1 MKPKV
6 KKYAIGLAAAFVAIV
21 TTLTA
26 SQHILTQKAIAN
38 SVSPYNGEYDDTE
51 ANANLTTVLVR
62 ADRDLEGELN
72 SRDLTYT
79 AVSSP
84 LKSIE
89 NNDGNT
95 EAVLAVET
103 EQEENSVPSSEYYSY
118 IVDFKSPSNVASASK
133 KLDLEGVDVNKDFVF
148 HIAGPSGAAA
158 HMDAE
163 IPDIDIEA
171 QLNEGKTL
179 RQIADENG
187 LKLVAVIDTG
197 VNNYA
202 SYSIDFTGFGIE
214 DKNGHGTRVAEKILN
229 TANGKAMIIS
239 LKAMDDDGTGKMTNV
254 FQAVEYAK
262 AQQVDIINMSI
273 AAYDNGTVESDAFR
287 ASVESAILNNI
298 VVVAA
303 AGNYSTN
310 VGRYLPAGIPGV
322 ISVGVMHKVDEVLT
336 KTHESNYG
344 NVTYYEQEDSTSEA
358 AATVTG
364 KIVSGA
370 DESEFTK
377 ETDIDVFPED
387 TIDFKEPAPE
397 GFEVQTWG
405 QTVTLNVASPGGYIW
420 EYSIGRHEASYG
432 HSSGEYHFSD
442 ASVREAVTVYIEP
455 SEGYRFSYVTVS
467 GMYAD
472 DTFGYND
479 WIGPEG
485 DMNGLDDGTY
495 RRGHSWL
502 TRGYS
507 FITCAPIGHGTIT
520 VGFEQDPGAYL
531 NYNQRISG
539 IRAPG
544 TNVNAE
550 FNASNHNTLIG
561 NFGVKWNSNGSWT
574 YGKVDAYTFLS
585 QGTPFWV
592 GSIKPGRG
600 LYLKS
605 VSNVNT
611 NGAGTVPW
619 ANSGNR
625 RHNVDITYDFVTLS
639 IDPGANGTYDNASGI
654 TQISASTLF
663 DTSKLSTVNAS
674 DGTVSGNPW
683 KSNSITLARPEPG
696 YYKVTLDPT
705 AEVGVPQE
713 QRSNPKLDA
722 TNPWRIAKQDSRNN
736 PAGLTGRT
744 AGSVSGLTYTF
755 GNYDD
760 TLIPNA
766 KYPVTFDI
774 PEKYGYEF
782 KGWFTEPNG
791 KGTKVSKGGETL
803 DLPLTSDVTYYAYF
817 VQKNVTLKVQADVN
831 SGNKILDSF
840 PDVGKFDIK
849 YQTGVTTDAS
859 GNKVPVYKTEKNLTS
874 FNKSMKYGSTYEIT
888 NITPT
893 DYYQYDASS
902 TRNKNHT
909 GKVQADTTSTIAF
922 KGIPYTVEFNN
933 NDDGR
938 GNLRPTG
945 SVPSVSGT
953 YGLPVT
959 IPTQTFAWRGREFK
973 YWSNNKDADPLATAY
988 LVPGQTT
995 LEPQKYIDLSTKKA
1009 TLYAIWEV
1017 HETTVT
1023 VKPSPGNYSGNTDPI
1038 YFTNAPG
1045 ITQEI
1050 PIPTPP
1056 DGSITIKYDKV
1067 AEDAVLD
1074 HTSDITYWAFKDW
1087 TINDDAD
1094 GTLVDSSHYT
1104 HGVTFDT
1111 LQANYFYA
1119 SVPLPTPTREGY
1131 TFLGWYEDAKY
1142 IKKAGNAGATN
1153 YHAPGDITLYAR
1165 WFKNNWEYSDNVEFF
1180 INDQKG
1186 EQPKKLIFRKE
1197 DADSGLGMTSVTVG
1211 GKEYTF
1217 KFDVYEGAV
1226 TPENLKF
1233 KIDSKLG
1240 LLSKTGASLNK
1251 KPNENAYIDLTDSLT
1266 VGKTYIIRETEA
1278 APGYELAKDLTFTY
1292 NNNALKQP
1300 VAVSD
1305 RKFTTTPPPPG
1316 PPQSFKI
1323 DEYGRAIADTGFQ
1336 LRDITT
1342 GQNVVSFTTDENG
1355 NPDGIDLFEAMQA
1368 GHEYGIVETSSP
1380 EGFGTA
1386 SMVTVQMPTSADSE
1400 LPTLQVVNDVIEKE
1414 LEIKKTSSDDIPLA
1428 GAEFQLFVKN
1438 KDGVLIP
1445 AMHDAAGKWVDP
1457 VNPPANAQP
1466 YIGTSNTSGL
1476 LSFKNL
1482 PMRATFTGSEPDY
1495 TKSYYLVELKAPPGY
1510 AKLPHEVEI
1519 RIPDDGKAKVTYT
1532 AKDGMEKLTL
1542 SAGGN
1547 GSYIYLI
1554 GGGMMFCA
1562 ALLVI
1567 LTKKKKEA
1575 VE

>member
-21 TTLTA
+21 ATLTA

-38 SVSPYNGEYDDTE
+38 AVSPYNGAYDDTE

-62 ADRDLEGELN
+62 ADRDLADELS
-72 SRDLTYT
+72 SRNLTYT

-84 LKSIE
+84 LKTIE
-89 NNDGNT
+89 NTEGEA
-95 EAVLAVET
+95 EAVLAVEAS
-103 EQEENSVPSSEYYSY
+103 EEESSVPSSEYYSY
-118 IVDFKSPSNVASASK
+118 IVDLKSPSDVASASE

-148 HIAGPSGAAA
+148 HIAGPSGSAV
-158 HMDAE
+158 HMDAN

-202 SYSIDFTGFGIE
+202 SYSIDFTGSGIE

-273 AAYDNGTVESDAFR
+273 AAYDNGTVESDTFR
-287 ASVESAILNNI
+287 ASVESAVLNNI

-303 AGNYSTN
+303 AGNYSSN
-310 VGRYLPAGIPGV
+310 AARYIPAGIPGV
-322 ISVGVMHKVDEVLT
+322 ISVGTMTEDRF

-344 NVTYYEQEDSTSEA
+344 DITYYEQTDTSSEA
-358 AATVTG
+358 AA
-364 KIVSGA
+364 IVSGKIA
-370 DESEFTK
+370 GDAPEEEFTK
-377 ETDIDVFPED
+377 GTSIAINKEDVIDDEIPTEDGSVFKTQGTWQYISASVKAGSGTFTLYVGTETGDFDLCTKVTSWSGYVWVNDSYANSVNLGVRVYAYPD
-387 TIDFKEPAPE
+387 TANHYAVDYISLSGHQTNYSGWDGNGNHYSWTADFVPNGDASVGVYFKKIP
-397 GFEVQTWG
+397 GG
-405 QTVTLNVASPGGYIW
+405 TLNV
-420 EYSIGRHEASYG
+420 
-432 HSSGEYHFSD
+432 
-442 ASVREAVTVYIEP
+442 
-455 SEGYRFSYVTVS
+455 
-467 GMYAD
+467 
-472 DTFGYND
+472 
-479 WIGPEG
+479 
-485 DMNGLDDGTY
+485 
-495 RRGHSWL
+495 
-502 TRGYS
+502 
-507 FITCAPIGHGTIT
+507 
-520 VGFEQDPGAYL
+520 
-531 NYNQRISG
+531 NQHVSG
-539 IRAPG
+539 IRCPG
-544 TNVNAE
+544 TNNIAE
-550 FNASNHNTLIG
+550 FTSQSNIG
-561 NFGVKWNSNGSWT
+561 SFSWNVGGTTGSGVDYSSFVN
-574 YGKVDAYTFLS
+574 
-585 QGTPFWV
+585 QGTRYDFNK
-592 GSIKPGRG
+592 IKSGDG
-600 LYLKS
+600 LYLQS
-605 VSNVNT
+605 VKPNRADSMP
-611 NGAGTVPW
+611 NGSRTI
-619 ANSGNR
+619 
-625 RHNVDITYDFVTLS
+625 DITHNFVTLT
-639 IDPGANGTYDNASGI
+639 IDPGANGTYDNAEGQQ
-654 TQISASTLF
+654 QISSSTLF
-663 DTSKLSTVNAS
+663 DTSRLRTVPS
-674 DGTVSGNPW
+674 DGTHTVVTGNPW
-683 KSNSITLARPEPG
+683 TSTSLTLKKPNPG
-696 YYKVTLDPT
+696 YYYVTLDPG
-705 AEVGVPQE
+705 AEVGSPQRDRIDPE
-713 QRSNPKLDA
+713 LDN
-722 TNPWRIAKQDSRNN
+722 TNPWRLAETVDPSNVN
-736 PAGLTGRT
+736 GRDCH
-744 AGSVSGLTYTF
+744 AGSISGLTYKY
-755 GNYDD
+755 GNTNDRI
-760 TLIPNA
+760 IPNA
-766 KYPVTFDI
+766 LYPVTFPV

-782 KGWFTEPNG
+782 QGWYTAKNG
-791 KGTKVSKGGETL
+791 GGTRVSVGNETKK
-803 DLPLTSDVTYYAYF
+803 LPLTSDTTYYAHF

-840 PDVGKFDIK
+840 PDVGKFNIT
-849 YQTGVTTDAS
+849 YQTGVTTDSS
-859 GNKVPVYKTEKNLTS
+859 GNKVPVMKTEKNLTS
-874 FNKSMKYGSTYEIT
+874 FNKSLKYGSTYEIT

-902 TRNKNHT
+902 TRNKNHK
-909 GKVQADTTSTIAF
+909 GKVQSDTTATIAF

-953 YGLPVT
+953 YGLPVKL
-959 IPTQTFAWRGREFK
+959 PTQTFAWRGREFK

-995 LEPQKYIDLSTKKA
+995 LEPQKYIDLKTKKA

-1023 VKPSPGNYSGNTDPI
+1023 VKPSPGNYNGNTDPI

-1056 DGSITIKYDKV
+1056 AGSITIKYDKV
-1067 AEDAVLD
+1067 AKDAVLD
-1074 HTSDITYWAFKDW
+1074 HTSDVTYWAFKDW

-1094 GTLVDSSHYT
+1094 GKLEDSTHYT

-1119 SVPLPTPTREGY
+1119 SVPLPTPTRKGY

-1153 YHAPGDITLYAR
+1153 YHAPGNITLYAR
-1165 WFKNNWEYSDNVEFF
+1165 WYKNNWEYSDDVEFF
-1180 INDQKG
+1180 VNDQKG
-1186 EQPKKLIFRKE
+1186 DQPKKLIFRKE
-1197 DADSGLGMTSVTVG
+1197 DADSGLGMTSVKVD

-1217 KFDVYEGAV
+1217 KFNVYEGSISDA
-1226 TPENLKF
+1226 NLKF

-1240 LLSKTGASLNK
+1240 LLSRTGASLNK

-1266 VGKTYIIRETEA
+1266 VGKTYIIHETDA
-1278 APGYELAKDLTFTY
+1278 APGYELAKDLKFTY
-1292 NNNALKQP
+1292 NDNAMKRP
-1300 VAVSD
+1300 ITVSD
-1305 RKFTTTPPPPG
+1305 RKFSSPPG
-1316 PPQSFKI
+1316 DDIEKPNKK
-1323 DEYGRAIADTGFQ
+1323 DEYGRPISNVTVQARDTTAGGTV
-1336 LRDITT
+1336 TT
-1342 GQNVVSFTTDENG
+1342 VTTDE
-1355 NPDGIDLFEAMQA
+1355 DGVFTKDVYSAMQA
-1368 GHEYGIVETSSP
+1368 GHNYTFVETESV
-1380 EGFGTA
+1380 EGFGSNA
-1386 SMVTVQMPTSADSE
+1386 STNVTMPTSADAE
-1400 LPTLQVVNDVIEKE
+1400 LPEIELINTVIKKE
-1414 LEIKKTSSDDIPLA
+1414 LEIKKTSADNKPLA
-1428 GAEFQLFVKN
+1428 GAEFQLFVKT

-1445 AMHDAAGKWVDP
+1445 AMHDASGKWVDP

-1510 AKLPHEVEI
+1510 VKLPHEVEI

-1542 SAGGN
+1542 SAGGS
-1547 GSYIYLI
+1547 GAYLYLV
-1554 GGGMMFCA
+1554 GGGMLILA
-1562 ALLVI
+1562 AGLVLI
-1567 LTKKKKEA
+1567 TKKRTA
-1575 VE
+1575 VAE